1 MTLRSRR
8 SHRALAVTAA
18 TALIAPLGMVLAA
31 APALAADQ
39 IVNGDFSQGQTGW
52 TIFPAASVQ
61 DGAGCMSVPAGTD
74 PYGAAIQQEVPLVA
88 GEDYKLTFRARSAP
102 ATEGPVR
109 VIIQGGPDVN
119 YKQFLPGAKPAFG
132 SDFGTY
138 EYFFTPDQ
146 DYPNAALAFQQDITN
161 PDGYTF
167 CVDDVVLEGGVEAP
181 AYAPETGPRV
191 RVNQETY
198 LPGGPKNATV
208 VTEATTALPWEL
220 KDAAQKVVASGST
233 EPEGVDPSAGLNVH
247 TVDFSSFT
255 TKGSGYT
262 LTVDGETS
270 YAFEVDD
277 AAYERLRD
285 DSKTLFYTNRSGI
298 EISDELAPGYGRAA
312 GHVGVAPNKGDTAV
326 GCQPEGDD
334 SQELFV
340 KQGEDP
346 FTCDYTVD
354 VTGGWYDA
362 GDHGKYVVNGGIAVA
377 QLLQEYERS
386 LHAGTADAGALA
398 DGTLRIP
405 EAGNGVPDLLD
416 EARWELEFFL
426 KMQVAEGRQ
435 YEGMAYHKVADVDW
449 TGLPLDPAADPQER
463 ALYRPSTAATLNV
476 AATAA
481 QGARLWAPYDKAFS
495 DRLLE
500 AAKTAYAAAKATP
513 DLYAPAPDATLDPNP
528 GSGPYDDTN
537 VSDEFLWAAAE
548 LFITTGDKQYRT
560 DALALPL
567 DPEALFAEAG
577 FSWGSVAPLAVMDLA
592 TVPSKLSAGELKA
605 VRKALLDGADGYLE
619 DQQAQPFGQAY
630 GPEDGEYVWGSNSS
644 ILNNMQVLGTA
655 YDVSG
660 KVAYRD
666 AVLESMD
673 YLLGRNALNNSY
685 ITGYGDVFSKNQHS
699 RMYANQLDPSLPNPP
714 AGTVSGGPNSTPSA
728 SDPVFAPLYP
738 NGCAPQFCYIDDIGS
753 WSTNELTIN
762 WNAPLSWVSSF
773 VADQDSAAAVA
784 QAADVKASVSGPS
797 SAKAGSTVTYTLTV
811 TNTGPGTAQGV
822 QAALGTTG
830 LTGTRG
836 SAGSTPGTAAIAGT
850 SVKGFTWKAPSL
862 APGQKVTYTV
872 TGKVSA
878 AVGTKVRS
886 GGGAQAT
893 TTDPSLGNNGSLK
906 ETAVTR

>member
-18 TALIAPLGMVLAA
+18 TALITPLGLVLAA

-39 IVNGDFSQGQTGW
+39 ITNGDFSNGTTGW
-52 TIFPAASVQ
+52 TIYPTPSVV
-61 DGAGCMSVPAGTD
+61 DGAGCNTVPAGSGA
-74 PYGAAIQQEVPLVA
+74 YSAAIQQEVPLVA
-88 GEDYKLTFRARSAP
+88 GEDYKLTFRAK
-102 ATEGPVR
+102 ATPSIQGPVR
-109 VIIQGGPDVN
+109 VVIQGGADVN
-119 YKQFLPGAKPAFG
+119 YEQFLPADKPT
-132 SDFGTY
+132 FGTEFEER
-138 EYFFTPDQ
+138 EYFFTASR
-146 DYPNAALAFQQDITN
+146 DYPNAQLAFQQDITN
-161 PDGYTF
+161 PEAYTL

-220 KDAAQKVVASGST
+220 KSAAGAVVASGST
-233 EPEGVDPSAGLNVH
+233 TPEGVDPSAGLNVH
-247 TVDFSSFT
+247 TVDFSSFAT
-255 TKGSGYT
+255 AGTGYT

-270 YAFEVDD
+270 YAFDIGD

-285 DSKTLFYTNRSGI
+285 DTKTLFYTNRSGI

-312 GHVGVAPNKGDTAV
+312 GHVGVAPNQGDTEV
-326 GCQPEGDD
+326 GCQTLTDD
-334 SQELFV
+334 SQKILVE
-340 KQGEDP
+340 QGDEP
-346 FTCDYTVD
+346 WTCDYTVD

-426 KMQVAEGRQ
+426 KMQVAEGRE
-435 YEGMAYHKVADVDW
+435 YEGMAYHKVADADW

-463 ALYRPSTAATLNV
+463 VLYRPSTAATLNV

-481 QGARLWAPYDKAFS
+481 QGARLWAPYDAAFS
-495 DRLLE
+495 ARLLE
-500 AAKTAYAAAKATP
+500 AAETAYAAAKATP
-513 DLYAPAPDATLDPNP
+513 DLYAPAPDGALDPNP
-528 GSGPYDDTN
+528 GSGPYNDAQ

-548 LFITTGDKQYRT
+548 LFITTGDKQYRA
-560 DALALPL
+560 DALASPL
-567 DPEALFAEAG
+567 DPEKLFPETG
-577 FSWGSVAPLAVMDLA
+577 FDWGSVAPLAVMDLA
-592 TVPSKLSAGELKA
+592 TVPSKLTAGELKA
-605 VRKALLDGADGYLE
+605 VRGALLAGADGYLE

-655 YDVSG
+655 FDVSG

-699 RMYANQLDPSLPNPP
+699 RMYAHQLDPSLPNPP

-738 NGCAPQFCYIDDIGS
+738 QGCAPQFCYIDDIGS

-773 VADQDSAAAVA
+773 VADQDTAAAAA
-784 QAADVKASVSGPS
+784 QPADVKASVSGPS
-797 SAKAGSTVTYTLTV
+797 TAKAGSTVTYTLTV

-830 LTGTRG
+830 LTGSR
-836 SAGSTPGTAAIAGT
+836 ASTGASTGTVAVGGT
-850 SVKGFTWKAPSL
+850 SVKGFTWTAPSL
-862 APGQKVTYTV
+862 APGQSLTYTV
-872 TGKVSA
+872 TGTVATA
-878 AVGTKVRS
+878 AGTKVRA

-893 TTDPSLGNNGSLK
+893 TEDPSLANNGSVK